1 MQQITEINLAI
12 AYLSKTSLLGLL
24 AKIKCSICSY
34 QFNIWYG
41 AHSVPHILILF
52 VALGQGT
59 EVYLTPTTSCLGVAL
74 QPSAAHFRQKK
85 HTSGTNCLLPI
96 VDPHLKSISEV
107 FYAHHIRYLANLIHG
122 LSQKAEKRWLTS
134 IKCSADNSACCSGTQ

>member
-1 MQQITEINLAI
+1 MTKVDRSGSGSRSRDRGLPHPNHELPRRCTTAERGS
-12 AYLSKTSLLGLL
+12 LST
-24 AKIKCSICSY
+24 
-34 QFNIWYG
+34 
-41 AHSVPHILILF
+41 
-52 VALGQGT
+52 
-59 EVYLTPTTSCLGVAL
+59 
-74 QPSAAHFRQKK
+74 KK
-85 HTSGTNCLLPI
+85 NTSGTNCLLPI